1 MLLKQQLQKNYPPPS
16 LKYDV
21 SPAHIS
27 FKGNNDK
34 SIIPKHN
41 LVFNQVSETVNSF
54 KNEPKSK
61 VTKIVDK
68 PIHRSAAADR
78 HLNIV
83 KQSDLL

>member
-1 MLLKQQLQKNYPPPS
+1 M
-16 LKYDV
+16 
-21 SPAHIS
+21 
-27 FKGNNDK
+27 
-34 SIIPKHN
+34 
-41 LVFNQVSETVNSF
+41 VFNQVSETVNSF